1 MLKKDVNTI
10 HLITNNHTLTYTNS
24 FYYNWYKT
32 LQGNLLQTNG
42 FTNQF
47 VRLQK
52 NAPETYKKIEQRLL
66 ATSIV
71 AFLKQLDATDSFLLL
86 TTSWS
91 TGLAS
96 DHPAKTLENYLT
108 HYTIQADDL
117 RGLNQMNA
125 DFNQVL
131 IQHFPIARKQ
141 DLRLIYRLLELYPLE
156 KIDQDN
162 ELTKLNER
170 AAARTTNLL
179 SLLQDAFALAAESK
193 QALNDPELAEYFN

>member
-1 MLKKDVNTI
+1 MLEKDVNTV
-10 HLITNNHTLTYTNS
+10 HLTTNNHTLTYTNS

-32 LQGNLLQTNG
+32 LQGNLLQSNG
-42 FTNQF
+42 FTPQF

-52 NAPETYKKIEQRLL
+52 NAPEIYKKIEQRLL

-71 AFLKQLDATDSFLLL
+71 AFLKQLDANDSFLLL

-96 DHPAKTLENYLT
+96 DHPTKTLEKYLKS
-108 HYTIQADDL
+108 YTIQADDL
-117 RGLNQMNA
+117 RGINQMNA
-125 DFNQVL
+125 DLNQVL
-131 IQHFPIARKQ
+131 IQHFPILRKQ

-156 KIDQDN
+156 KIDQDK
-162 ELTKLNER
+162 ELAKLNER

-179 SLLQDAFALAAESK
+179 ALLQDSFMLADDSNP
-193 QALNDPELAEYFN
+193 ALNDPELADYFN